1 MLNVIIIPR
10 GIRSRGAKNESP
22 LCHGEWGIVVAVR
35 TMGEGGGGELLV
47 GIRNS
52 AVIAGLP
59 EGHAE
64 LQSSFRRSS
73 PSKNEHFCQLS
84 TQ

>member
-1 MLNVIIIPR
+1 M
-10 GIRSRGAKNESP
+10 
-22 LCHGEWGIVVAVR
+22 CHGEWGIVVAVR
-35 TMGEGGGGELLV
+35 TMGEWGGGGKLLV
-47 GIRNS
+47 GIKNS

-73 PSKNEHFCQLS
+73 SSKNEHFC
-84 TQ
+84 